1 MQPREVLE
9 HPVLS
14 QLMGCL
20 DAFEAED
27 HRIEQSQQHVAN
39 AVVFVPLKHSE
50 LSGYHILEVNSQ
62 QELM

>member
-1 MQPREVLE
+1 
-9 HPVLS
+9 
-14 QLMGCL
+14 MGCL